1 MPEPKRQAYLIRLWQ
16 EGDRGKAAWRF
27 VLINLIQ
34 GQRWGFSSRERLV
47 AFLEDQIDILTA
59 SDPESGDE
67 SEQDNG

>member
-16 EGDRGKAAWRF
+16 EGDKKKAAWRF

-34 GQRWGFSSRERLV
+34 GQRWGFSSRERLM

-59 SDPESGDE
+59 SDPESWDE
-67 SEQDNG
+67 SEQDDG